1 MMKRIKTIQDRV
13 LPLINNEN
21 NHEID
26 PEVGWRT
33 KMEQKVGK
41 LETAIDAIDKQ
52 MQIKLE
58 KHMIGLQKKMCA
70 KYEEIKASLK
80 A

>member
-52 MQIKLE
+52 M
-58 KHMIGLQKKMCA
+58 
-70 KYEEIKASLK
+70 
-80 A
+80 